1 ESSAPHNLFAP
12 ARCPHR
18 YSDAIGPSLTRF
30 YSSGCFRKTLW
41 VGVRRFR
48 KVSGA
53 TYAVVGRRWVHR
65 SETEQS
71 LEGCH
76 GLPTAIVPKDELVQ
90 IDLQLG
96 AANPVVSA
104 YEPLLE
110 VADGAISKRH
120 HGFGSLTQLD

>member
-1 ESSAPHNLFAP
+1 
-12 ARCPHR
+12 
-18 YSDAIGPSLTRF
+18 
-30 YSSGCFRKTLW
+30 
-41 VGVRRFR
+41 
-48 KVSGA
+48 
-53 TYAVVGRRWVHR
+53 VHR
-65 SETEQS
+65 SETEQR

-110 VADGAISKRH
+110 VADGDQQEAPQIS
-120 HGFGSLTQLD
+120 LLDATRFSGG

>member
-1 ESSAPHNLFAP
+1 MH
-12 ARCPHR
+12 C
-18 YSDAIGPSLTRF
+18 
-30 YSSGCFRKTLW
+30 
-41 VGVRRFR
+41 
-48 KVSGA
+48 
-53 TYAVVGRRWVHR
+53 
-65 SETEQS
+65 SETEQR

-110 VADGAISKRH
+110 VTDGAISKRH
-120 HGFGSLTQLD
+120 PGCGSLTQLGSQGLSARDMLKADFVQNP